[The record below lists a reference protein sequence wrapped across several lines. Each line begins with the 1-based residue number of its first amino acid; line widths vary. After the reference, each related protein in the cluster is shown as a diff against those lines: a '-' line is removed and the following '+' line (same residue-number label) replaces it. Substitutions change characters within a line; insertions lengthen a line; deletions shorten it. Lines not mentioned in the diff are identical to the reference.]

1 MVEGEFDTAI
11 KTRREPV
18 WVERFTIGTLTPPT
32 LVTVRALGNIL
43 IGSWSTGVSA
53 VAGSG
58 VSRDCLP
65 NEVRV
70 IKNPSLTGVVRWN
83 DVDKINRR
91 PRKVSVRDQDG
102 THGHPQIVL
111 DQLFFIENDHNVVHT
126 SKPSRG
132 NVPIVERWEG
142 GEVRMSPVVVV
153 HDSTGDETHRKD
165 AQDILNFV
173 L

>member
-1 MVEGEFDTAI
+1 MRSKENLTAI

-18 WVERFTIGTLTPPT
+18 WVERVKIGTLTPPR

-111 DQLFFIENDHNVVHT
+111 DHLFW
-126 SKPSRG
+126 K
-132 NVPIVERWEG
+132 
-142 GEVRMSPVVVV
+142 
-153 HDSTGDETHRKD
+153 
-165 AQDILNFV
+165 
-173 L
+173 